1 MMYQYFALVIS
12 GIALLVWSADRF
24 TDGAAAFARNLG
36 VSPLIVGLTIVAIG
50 SSAPEILISL
60 NASLSNTPGI
70 GLGNAL
76 GSNITNIAFVLGVS
90 ALIKPLHVESGTI
103 KREFPVLMGITL
115 WAAYLLS
122 DGDLTAGESWP
133 LLIALVFYVLWLI
146 RVGMQTRVRQDL
158 MLQEIVEELP
168 DTMPNS
174 KAIMWII
181 IGMAL
186 LQVSSKMLV
195 YGASNIALHFGIS
208 DIIIGSTII
217 AIGTSLPELAATVAG
232 VLKDEDEMALGN
244 VIGSNIFN
252 LLAVLSLPGILVG
265 IQFDE
270 DMFKVMILNVAP
282 MLLLTVAMGIMGYG
296 FRKKHGSINR
306 IEGSLLLLV
315 FIVWLTMS
323 ALQEMGKL
331 DAWQSII

>member
-1 MMYQYFALVIS
+1 MMFQYFALVVS

-36 VSPLIVGLTIVAIG
+36 VSPLIVGLTIVAVG

-60 NASLSNTPGI
+60 NASIEGKPGM

-76 GSNITNIAFVLGVS
+76 GSNITNIAFVLGFA
-90 ALIKPLHVESGTI
+90 ALIKPLHVNSGTI
-103 KREFPVLMGITL
+103 KREFPVLLGITV
-115 WAAYLLS
+115 WACVLLI
-122 DGDLTAGESWP
+122 DGDLTPFESWP
-133 LLIALVFYVLWLI
+133 LIIALVLYVGWLI
-146 RVGMQTRVRQDL
+146 HIGLKTRVRQDL

-168 DTMPNS
+168 DNMTNG
-174 KAIMWII
+174 KAVMWII
-181 IGMAL
+181 VGMAL
-186 LQVSSKMLV
+186 LQLSSKMLV
-195 YGASNIALHFGIS
+195 YGASNIAEQFGIS

-252 LLAVLSLPGILVG
+252 ILAVMSLPGILVG
-265 IQFDE
+265 INFEADL
-270 DMFKVMILNVAP
+270 FKVVWLNAAP
-282 MLLLTVAMGIMGYG
+282 MLGLTIAMGIMGYG
-296 FRKKHGSINR
+296 FSKQHGHITR
-306 IEGSLLLLV
+306 LEGGLLMGT
-315 FIVWLTMS
+315 FITWLAIS

-331 DAWQSII
+331 G